1 MVPYSAAS
9 KMMMS
14 DTNKQIL
21 HTTEE
26 LLHELLS
33 EVRKMKSDYRQLQS
47 ENERLKVELKN
58 SIPSINGTSNGDD
71 LFAMNSAEK
80 MAFRQKVLGLIE
92 RIDKH
97 LPGGAG

>member
-1 MVPYSAAS
+1 
-9 KMMMS
+9 MS
-14 DTNKQIL
+14 DTNKHGL

-33 EVRKMKSDYRQLQS
+33 EVRKMKSDYRQLHI
-47 ENERLKVELKN
+47 ENERLKHELN
-58 SIPSINGTSNGDD
+58 QITSTPAQSGDD

-80 MAFRQKVLGLIE
+80 MAFRQKVMGLIE

-97 LPGGAG
+97 LPGGIA